1 MSITILEENLRE
13 LGLTS
18 LVEYLDTFL
27 HEESTLDRPLTESLL
42 SLFNYELT
50 QRKQRTAKIRLNMSG
65 LPVTKTLEE
74 FELSEIEG
82 ISGKQLQTL
91 GSLSFVDRKENVV
104 LMGQSGLGKSHILYA
119 LCYKA
124 CLEGLSV
131 YQTTCQELMEKLLKA
146 KQQNRLS
153 AKIKSLCNLK
163 ILAIDEIGYQN
174 LSAEEASL
182 FFQLISKR
190 YEKGSLI
197 VTTNKAFGQ
206 WGELLGDPAIAT
218 ATLDRLL
225 HHSSV
230 FILKGESYRLK
241 KRKALGLVPNFQ

>member
-1 MSITILEENLRE
+1 MSLTILQ
-13 LGLTS
+13 
-18 LVEYLDTFL
+18 EYLDELSLNSLVDYLETYL
-27 HEESTLDRPLTESLL
+27 HEEASLDRPLTESLV
-42 SLFNYELT
+42 SFFNYKIT
-50 QRKQRTAKIRLNMSG
+50 QRRQRTAKMRLTMSG

-74 FELSEIEG
+74 FELDNVEG
-82 ISGKQLQTL
+82 ISSKQLQTL
-91 GSLSFVDRKENVV
+91 GSLSFIDRKENIV

-124 CLEGLSV
+124 CLAGHSV

-153 AKIKSLCNLK
+153 TKIKSLCNLK

-174 LSAEEASL
+174 LTAEEASL

-190 YEKGSLI
+190 YEKGTLI
-197 VTTNKAFGQ
+197 LTTNKAFGQ
-206 WGELLGDPAIAT
+206 WGELLGDTAIAT

-225 HHSSV
+225 HYASV

-241 KRKALGLVPNFQ
+241 KRKALGIIPSFQ